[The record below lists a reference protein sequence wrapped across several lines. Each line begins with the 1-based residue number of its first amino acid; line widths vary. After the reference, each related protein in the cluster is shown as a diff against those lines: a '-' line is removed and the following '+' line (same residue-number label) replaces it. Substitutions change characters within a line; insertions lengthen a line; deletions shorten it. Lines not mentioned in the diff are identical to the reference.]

1 MNPDIR
7 HFDLNLLKALD
18 VLLDERSVTLAAD
31 RLSLTQPAVSG
42 MLNRLRDSFGDPLFV
57 RAQRGIIPTLR
68 AEQLAAPVKQLL
80 ADMEAL
86 LQPQGFDPLD
96 ASLTVKLA
104 STDYALRAVVVPFL
118 RALKE
123 HAPNIRVSVQPV
135 DDQILASQLERGDVD
150 LALITPETTPTGLHA
165 APLFDE
171 QYVCVIRADHPAA
184 LDGTISLDRFCAMDH
199 VLVSPSGGGFR
210 GVTDIALER
219 IGRTRRVISS
229 VTSFLV
235 LPDILEHSDLIAVV
249 PLRLARYQTGL
260 RIMEPPVE
268 IPGFSKTLAWHER
281 THRDAGHEWIRSLL
295 LETTNS
301 LD

>member
-7 HFDLNLLKALD
+7 NLDLNLLKALD
-18 VLLDERSVTLAAD
+18 ALLDERSVTRAAD

-68 AEQLAAPVKQLL
+68 AEQLAAPIKQLL
-80 ADMEAL
+80 ADIESL
-86 LQPQGFDPLD
+86 LQPLGFDPLN
-96 ASLTVKLA
+96 ASLTLKIA

-118 RALKE
+118 RALNE

-135 DDQILASQLERGDVD
+135 DDQMLASQLDQGDID
-150 LALITPETTPTGLHA
+150 LALVTPDTIPTGLHA
-165 APLFDE
+165 SPLFDE
-171 QYVCVIRADHPAA
+171 RYVCVMRTDHPDAIK
-184 LDGTISLDRFCAMDH
+184 GTISLDRFCAVDH

-219 IGRTRRVISS
+219 IGRTRRVITS
-229 VTSFLV
+229 VTSFLI
-235 LPDILEHSDLIAVV
+235 LPDILMQSDLIAVV
-249 PLRLARYQTGL
+249 PLRLARHQTGL

-268 IPGFSKTLAWHER
+268 IPGFSKTLVWHER
-281 THRDAGHEWIRSLL
+281 THRHAGHQWIRSLL
-295 LETTNS
+295 LETIKS
-301 LD
+301 LN

>member
-7 HFDLNLLKALD
+7 NFDLNLLKALD

-31 RLSLTQPAVSG
+31 RLSFTQPAVSG

-123 HAPNIRVSVQPV
+123 RAPNIRVSIQPV
-135 DDQILASQLERGDVD
+135 DHQILSSQLERGDID
-150 LALITPETTPTGLHA
+150 LALVTPETTPTGLHA
-165 APLFDE
+165 KKLFDE
-171 QYVCVIRADHPAA
+171 QYVCVIRADHPDA

-219 IGRTRRVISS
+219 IGRTRKVISS
-229 VTSFLV
+229 VTSFLI
-235 LPDILEHSDLIAVV
+235 LPDILMNSDLIAVV
-249 PLRLARYQTGL
+249 PLRLARYQTDL
-260 RIMEPPVE
+260 RIMAPPVE
-268 IPGFSKTLAWHER
+268 IPGFSKTLVWHER

-295 LETTNS
+295 LETINP